1 MKKIKNGFTLIEII
15 GIIILLGVIG
25 LLVYPTIMRII
36 GDSKEDLYKKN
47 VSEIERLAANWA
59 SLNESKL
66 PTMDEMG
73 YYIKIE
79 VLKNEGFIEEDI
91 INPKTEEPML
101 GCVGITYDK
110 PKDKYTYKYYDDCSS
125 FVKPTLSKF
134 NASIAENEY
143 GWRNKD
149 FYVTLESEYLDYY
162 DYCIGD
168 NKCEPNIRM
177 NNASEKILI
186 NQEGIKYVCAKG
198 TNKVGI
204 TAIECMLY
212 RLDKT
217 KPNVGKIIFSGTTGL
232 DNWFVSDVAVTTTK
246 STDNLSGIASNTLS
260 PNVTKIT
267 VDTKGTTYTLT
278 ARDLAGNESS
288 ASYAVKVDKTKPIA
302 GVLAING
309 TLGDN
314 GWYKSN
320 VSFTAANGS
329 DATSGHNKTTINISS
344 ITSDTKGTKVIVTT
358 MDNAGNKQT
367 SEQIVKVDKTAP
379 IPGTLVINGKKG
391 FGEWYLS
398 DVTFNVKNG
407 SDSTSGHSNTTST
420 HTGVAGNTDGTE
432 VMVTTKDVAGNTA
445 TRKYIIRI
453 DKNEPTA
460 GTLIING
467 TLGNNGWYISNVK
480 LSASDVAGVTSTLNI
495 TEITSDTK
503 GTEVTMTS
511 TNNKTGA
518 VKVTKHNVKVDKT
531 KPTVGGLVIHG
542 TKGNGDWYKSD
553 LTFSVTNGGD
563 NTSGH
568 LNTSSNLTSLTT
580 DTKGTTV
587 TITTKDM
594 AGNTST
600 KNYTVKMDKNAP
612 KIEMVNPTN
621 GNWTNKNIEITSNF
635 SDNISGIVPSSLAW
649 SDDNTNWHN
658 YSNTSTTT
666 FKDTWSGEG
675 NRTGYNRVCDY
686 AGNCST
692 TSTPIRIDKTNPIV
706 GELVVASGTLGTN
719 GWYTSNVVFS
729 VKNGSDA
736 LSGHGSTTSSIS
748 SITTNTKG
756 TNVVVTTKDKA
767 GNSTAKTYTFKVDK
781 NAPTITPKY
790 STVTIGSISEVNVSD
805 LFIINYSI
813 SGGYVTCNVN
823 KTKDIKAVNNPL
835 RCTVK
840 GGNGLIAEA
849 RINVKNQLASI
860 AVTTPPNKTLYSVG
874 SAFDKTGMVVTAY
887 YKDGTSKVVTNYT
900 IESSVTRYG
909 SSHIGK
915 VKKNWGINYLY
926 PTRRDL
932 DEYDDLIITYTEDGV
947 TKTTTTPITVA
958 IYANQVKNIVIASE
972 LASVNVSKVT
982 NYYSNPGGTSHI
994 KTSYEIPTDNE
1005 YYRYE
1010 VGSNYIR
1017 LHSLKAGYYSSDLI
1031 RVHFELYDGTIF
1043 RAGYFEN
1050 IDSVNTDIKYSF
1062 TVARFI
1068 KNSPPYGQFLGATGY
1083 LFQQPLT
1090 TIVLGWQTFNNIT
1103 DASGSAPIGASAQN
1117 GATYMEYKFS
1127 NFVMNGRNMNVVYT
1141 LDS

>member
-1 MKKIKNGFTLIEII
+1 MGFTLIELLATLVVLAII
-15 GIIILLGVIG
+15 ALI
-25 LLVYPTIMRII
+25 VYPTI
-36 GDSKEDLYKKN
+36 GKL
-47 VSEIERLAANWA
+47 LANNKTKAYEKQ
-59 SLNESKL
+59 L
-66 PTMDEMG
+66 DV
-73 YYIKIE
+73 IE
-79 VLKNEGFIEEDI
+79 VAASNWLIENEGKLKDNAYALPINDIVGSGFIEENEL
-91 INPKTEEPML
+91 INPINNEPLTGCIFITWRKNIKQYEYNYVENCEEFI
-101 GCVGITYDK
+101 V
-110 PKDKYTYKYYDDCSS
+110 PKLLSLKASS
-125 FVKPTLSKF
+125 S
-134 NASIAENEY
+134 ENEH

-149 FYVTLESEYLDYY
+149 FYVSLSGEYLENYY
-162 DYCIGD
+162 YCID
-168 NKCEPNIRM
+168 NKKCEPNIM
-177 NNASEKILI
+177 VTDVNKTIAFNE
-186 NQEGIKYVCAKG
+186 EGIKYVCAYG
-198 TNKVGI
+198 TNKSGETESI
-204 TAIECMLY
+204 CEKY
-212 RLDKT
+212 KLDKT
-217 KPNVGKIIFSGTTGL
+217 KPVIGSIVFSGKQGL
-232 DNWFVSDVAVTTTK
+232 NNWFVSDVTVNVTE
-246 STDNLSGIASNTLS
+246 STDALSGIDNNILS
-260 PNVTKIT
+260 PSETSITK
-267 VDTKGTTYTLT
+267 DTKGTTYTLT
-278 ARDLAGNESS
+278 AKDKAGNISS
-288 ASYAVKVDKTKPIA
+288 VSYAVKIDKTKPI
-302 GVLAING
+302 LG
-309 TLGDN
+309 TLTISGTKGNND
-314 GWYKSN
+314 WYKSD
-320 VSFTAANGS
+320 VVFSVKDGS
-329 DATSGHNKTTINISS
+329 DSMSGHASTTSS
-344 ITSDTKGTKVIVTT
+344 ITSITKDTKGTKVILTT
-358 MDNAGNKQT
+358 KDNAGNTTTK
-367 SEQIVKVDKTAP
+367 EYIIKMDKTAP
-379 IPGTLVINGKKG
+379 T
-391 FGEWYLS
+391 
-398 DVTFNVKNG
+398 
-407 SDSTSGHSNTTST
+407 
-420 HTGVAGNTDGTE
+420 
-432 VMVTTKDVAGNTA
+432 
-445 TRKYIIRI
+445 
-453 DKNEPTA
+453 
-460 GTLIING
+460 
-467 TLGNNGWYISNVK
+467 
-480 LSASDVAGVTSTLNI
+480 
-495 TEITSDTK
+495 
-503 GTEVTMTS
+503 
-511 TNNKTGA
+511 
-518 VKVTKHNVKVDKT
+518 
-531 KPTVGGLVIHG
+531 
-542 TKGNGDWYKSD
+542 
-553 LTFSVTNGGD
+553 
-563 NTSGH
+563 
-568 LNTSSNLTSLTT
+568 
-580 DTKGTTV
+580 
-587 TITTKDM
+587 
-594 AGNTST
+594 
-600 KNYTVKMDKNAP
+600 
-612 KIEMVNPTN
+612 IEMVNPTN

-835 RCTVK
+835 RCTAT

-849 RINVKNQLASI
+849 KINVKNQLASI

-909 SSHIGK
+909 RSHIGK

-972 LASVNVSKVT
+972 LSRVNVAKVT

-1017 LHSLKAGYYSSDLI
+1017 LHSLKAGYYSSDSI

-1090 TIVLGWQTFNNIT
+1090 TIVLEWQTFNNIT

>member
-1 MKKIKNGFTLIEII
+1 MFGSSNTKDNKMISKNRKCLFCGFNVKMGFTLIELLAALVVLAII
-15 GIIILLGVIG
+15 ALI
-25 LLVYPTIMRII
+25 VYPTI
-36 GDSKEDLYKKN
+36 GKL
-47 VSEIERLAANWA
+47 LANNKTKAYEKQ
-59 SLNESKL
+59 L
-66 PTMDEMG
+66 DV
-73 YYIKIE
+73 IE
-79 VLKNEGFIEEDI
+79 VAASNWLIENEGKLKDNAYALPINDIVGSGFIEENEL
-91 INPKTEEPML
+91 INPINNEPLTGCIFITWRKNIKQYEYNYVENCEEFI
-101 GCVGITYDK
+101 V
-110 PKDKYTYKYYDDCSS
+110 PKLLSLKASS
-125 FVKPTLSKF
+125 S
-134 NASIAENEY
+134 ENEH

-149 FYVTLESEYLDYY
+149 FYVSLSGEYLENYY
-162 DYCIGD
+162 YCID
-168 NKCEPNIRM
+168 NKKCESNIM
-177 NNASEKILI
+177 VTDVNKTIAFNE
-186 NQEGIKYVCAKG
+186 EGIKYVCAYG
-198 TNKVGI
+198 TNKSGETESI
-204 TAIECMLY
+204 CEKY
-212 RLDKT
+212 KLDKT
-217 KPNVGKIIFSGTTGL
+217 KPVIGSIVFSGKQGL
-232 DNWFVSDVAVTTTK
+232 NNWFVSDVTVNVTE
-246 STDNLSGIASNTLS
+246 STDALSGIDNNILS
-260 PNVTKIT
+260 PSETSITK
-267 VDTKGTTYTLT
+267 DTKGTTYTLT
-278 ARDLAGNESS
+278 AKDKAGNISS
-288 ASYAVKVDKTKPIA
+288 VSYAVKIDKTKPI
-302 GVLAING
+302 LG
-309 TLGDN
+309 TLTISGTKGNND
-314 GWYKSN
+314 WYKSD
-320 VSFTAANGS
+320 VVFSVKDGS
-329 DATSGHNKTTINISS
+329 DSMSGHASTTSS
-344 ITSDTKGTKVIVTT
+344 ITSITKDTKGTKVILTT
-358 MDNAGNKQT
+358 KDNAGNTTTK
-367 SEQIVKVDKTAP
+367 EYIIKMDKTAP
-379 IPGTLVINGKKG
+379 T
-391 FGEWYLS
+391 
-398 DVTFNVKNG
+398 
-407 SDSTSGHSNTTST
+407 
-420 HTGVAGNTDGTE
+420 
-432 VMVTTKDVAGNTA
+432 
-445 TRKYIIRI
+445 
-453 DKNEPTA
+453 
-460 GTLIING
+460 
-467 TLGNNGWYISNVK
+467 
-480 LSASDVAGVTSTLNI
+480 
-495 TEITSDTK
+495 
-503 GTEVTMTS
+503 
-511 TNNKTGA
+511 
-518 VKVTKHNVKVDKT
+518 
-531 KPTVGGLVIHG
+531 
-542 TKGNGDWYKSD
+542 
-553 LTFSVTNGGD
+553 
-563 NTSGH
+563 
-568 LNTSSNLTSLTT
+568 
-580 DTKGTTV
+580 
-587 TITTKDM
+587 
-594 AGNTST
+594 
-600 KNYTVKMDKNAP
+600 
-612 KIEMVNPTN
+612 IEMVNPTN

-675 NRTGYNRVCDY
+675 NRTGYNKVCDY

-835 RCTVK
+835 RCTAT

-849 RINVKNQLASI
+849 KINVKNQLASI

-909 SSHIGK
+909 RSHIGK

-972 LASVNVSKVT
+972 LSRVNVAKVT

-1017 LHSLKAGYYSSDLI
+1017 LHSLKAGYYSSDSI

>member
-1 MKKIKNGFTLIEII
+1 MFGSSNTKDNKMISKNHKCLFCGFNFKMGFTLIELLATLVVLAII
-15 GIIILLGVIG
+15 ALI
-25 LLVYPTIMRII
+25 VYPTI
-36 GDSKEDLYKKN
+36 GKL
-47 VSEIERLAANWA
+47 LANNKTKAYEKQ
-59 SLNESKL
+59 L
-66 PTMDEMG
+66 DV
-73 YYIKIE
+73 IE
-79 VLKNEGFIEEDI
+79 VAASNWLIENEGKLKENAYALPINDIVGSGFIEENEL
-91 INPKTEEPML
+91 INPINNEPLTGCIFITWRKNIKQYEYNYVENCEEFI
-101 GCVGITYDK
+101 V
-110 PKDKYTYKYYDDCSS
+110 PKLLSLKASS
-125 FVKPTLSKF
+125 S
-134 NASIAENEY
+134 ENEH

-149 FYVTLESEYLDYY
+149 FYVSLSGEYLENYY
-162 DYCIGD
+162 YCID
-168 NKCEPNIRM
+168 NKKCEPNIM
-177 NNASEKILI
+177 VTDVNKTIAFNE
-186 NQEGIKYVCAKG
+186 EGIKYVCAYG
-198 TNKVGI
+198 TNKSGETESI
-204 TAIECMLY
+204 CEKY
-212 RLDKT
+212 KLDKT
-217 KPNVGKIIFSGTTGL
+217 KPVIGSIVFSGKQGL
-232 DNWFVSDVAVTTTK
+232 NNWFVSDVTVNVTE
-246 STDNLSGIASNTLS
+246 STDALSGIDNNILS
-260 PNVTKIT
+260 PSETSITK
-267 VDTKGTTYTLT
+267 DTKGTTYTLT
-278 ARDLAGNESS
+278 AKDKAGNISS
-288 ASYAVKVDKTKPIA
+288 VSYAVKIDKTKPI
-302 GVLAING
+302 LG
-309 TLGDN
+309 TLTISGTKGNND
-314 GWYKSN
+314 WYKSD
-320 VSFTAANGS
+320 VVFSVKDGS
-329 DATSGHNKTTINISS
+329 DSMSGHASTTSS
-344 ITSDTKGTKVIVTT
+344 ITSITKDTKGTKVILTT
-358 MDNAGNKQT
+358 KDNAGNT
-367 SEQIVKVDKTAP
+367 
-379 IPGTLVINGKKG
+379 
-391 FGEWYLS
+391 
-398 DVTFNVKNG
+398 
-407 SDSTSGHSNTTST
+407 
-420 HTGVAGNTDGTE
+420 
-432 VMVTTKDVAGNTA
+432 TTKE
-445 TRKYIIRI
+445 YII
-453 DKNEPTA
+453 
-460 GTLIING
+460 
-467 TLGNNGWYISNVK
+467 
-480 LSASDVAGVTSTLNI
+480 
-495 TEITSDTK
+495 
-503 GTEVTMTS
+503 
-511 TNNKTGA
+511 
-518 VKVTKHNVKVDKT
+518 
-531 KPTVGGLVIHG
+531 
-542 TKGNGDWYKSD
+542 
-553 LTFSVTNGGD
+553 
-563 NTSGH
+563 
-568 LNTSSNLTSLTT
+568 
-580 DTKGTTV
+580 
-587 TITTKDM
+587 
-594 AGNTST
+594 
-600 KNYTVKMDKNAP
+600 KMDKTAP

-675 NRTGYNRVCDY
+675 NRTGYNKVCDY

-692 TSTPIRIDKTNPIV
+692 TSTPIRIDKTDPIV

>member
-1 MKKIKNGFTLIEII
+1 MFGSSNTKDNKMISKNRKCLFCGFNVKMGFTLIELLAALVVLAII
-15 GIIILLGVIG
+15 ALI
-25 LLVYPTIMRII
+25 VYPTI
-36 GDSKEDLYKKN
+36 GKL
-47 VSEIERLAANWA
+47 LANNKTKAYEKQ
-59 SLNESKL
+59 L
-66 PTMDEMG
+66 DV
-73 YYIKIE
+73 IE
-79 VLKNEGFIEEDI
+79 VAASNWLIENEGKLKDNAYALPINDIVGSGFIEENEL
-91 INPKTEEPML
+91 INPINNEPLTGCIFITWRKNIKQYEYNYVENCEEFI
-101 GCVGITYDK
+101 V
-110 PKDKYTYKYYDDCSS
+110 PKLLSLKASS
-125 FVKPTLSKF
+125 S
-134 NASIAENEY
+134 ENEH

-149 FYVTLESEYLDYY
+149 FYVSLSGEYLENYY
-162 DYCIGD
+162 YCID
-168 NKCEPNIRM
+168 NKKCEPNIM
-177 NNASEKILI
+177 VTDVNKTIAFNE
-186 NQEGIKYVCAKG
+186 EGIKYVYAYG
-198 TNKVGI
+198 TNKSGETESI
-204 TAIECMLY
+204 CEKY
-212 RLDKT
+212 KLDKT
-217 KPNVGKIIFSGTTGL
+217 KPVIGSIVFSGKQGL
-232 DNWFVSDVAVTTTK
+232 NNWFVSDVTVNVTE
-246 STDNLSGIASNTLS
+246 STDALSGIDNNILS
-260 PNVTKIT
+260 PSETSITK
-267 VDTKGTTYTLT
+267 DTKGTTYTLT
-278 ARDLAGNESS
+278 AKDKAGNISS
-288 ASYAVKVDKTKPIA
+288 VSYAVKIDKTKPI
-302 GVLAING
+302 LG
-309 TLGDN
+309 TLTISGTKGNND
-314 GWYKSN
+314 WYKSD
-320 VSFTAANGS
+320 VVFSVKDGS
-329 DATSGHNKTTINISS
+329 DSMSGHASTTSS
-344 ITSDTKGTKVIVTT
+344 ITSITKDTKGTKVILTT
-358 MDNAGNKQT
+358 KDNAGNTTTK
-367 SEQIVKVDKTAP
+367 EYIIKMDKTAP
-379 IPGTLVINGKKG
+379 T
-391 FGEWYLS
+391 
-398 DVTFNVKNG
+398 
-407 SDSTSGHSNTTST
+407 
-420 HTGVAGNTDGTE
+420 
-432 VMVTTKDVAGNTA
+432 
-445 TRKYIIRI
+445 
-453 DKNEPTA
+453 
-460 GTLIING
+460 
-467 TLGNNGWYISNVK
+467 
-480 LSASDVAGVTSTLNI
+480 
-495 TEITSDTK
+495 
-503 GTEVTMTS
+503 
-511 TNNKTGA
+511 
-518 VKVTKHNVKVDKT
+518 
-531 KPTVGGLVIHG
+531 
-542 TKGNGDWYKSD
+542 
-553 LTFSVTNGGD
+553 
-563 NTSGH
+563 
-568 LNTSSNLTSLTT
+568 
-580 DTKGTTV
+580 
-587 TITTKDM
+587 
-594 AGNTST
+594 
-600 KNYTVKMDKNAP
+600 
-612 KIEMVNPTN
+612 IEMVNPTN

-675 NRTGYNRVCDY
+675 NRTGYNKVCDY

-835 RCTVK
+835 RCTAT

-849 RINVKNQLASI
+849 KINVKNQLASI

-909 SSHIGK
+909 RSHIGK

-972 LASVNVSKVT
+972 LSRVNVAKVT

-1017 LHSLKAGYYSSDLI
+1017 LHSLKAGYYSSDSI

-1117 GATYMEYKFS
+1117 RATYMEYKFS

>member
-1 MKKIKNGFTLIEII
+1 M
-15 GIIILLGVIG
+15 
-25 LLVYPTIMRII
+25 
-36 GDSKEDLYKKN
+36 
-47 VSEIERLAANWA
+47 
-59 SLNESKL
+59 
-66 PTMDEMG
+66 
-73 YYIKIE
+73 
-79 VLKNEGFIEEDI
+79 
-91 INPKTEEPML
+91 INPINNEPLTGCIFITWRKNIKQYEYNYVENCEEFI
-101 GCVGITYDK
+101 V
-110 PKDKYTYKYYDDCSS
+110 PKILSLKASS
-125 FVKPTLSKF
+125 S
-134 NASIAENEY
+134 ENEH

-149 FYVTLESEYLDYY
+149 FYVSLSGEYLENYY
-162 DYCIGD
+162 YCID
-168 NKCEPNIRM
+168 NKKCEPNIM
-177 NNASEKILI
+177 VTDVNKTIAFNE
-186 NQEGIKYVCAKG
+186 EGIKYVCAYG
-198 TNKVGI
+198 TNKSGETESI
-204 TAIECMLY
+204 CEKY
-212 RLDKT
+212 KLDKT
-217 KPNVGKIIFSGTTGL
+217 KPVIGSIVFSGKQGL
-232 DNWFVSDVAVTTTK
+232 NNWFVSDVTVNVTE
-246 STDNLSGIASNTLS
+246 STDALSGIDNNILS
-260 PNVTKIT
+260 PSETSITK
-267 VDTKGTTYTLT
+267 DTKGTTYTLT
-278 ARDLAGNESS
+278 AKDKAGNISS
-288 ASYAVKVDKTKPIA
+288 VSYAVKIDKTKPI
-302 GVLAING
+302 LG
-309 TLGDN
+309 TLTISGTKGNND
-314 GWYKSN
+314 WYKSD
-320 VSFTAANGS
+320 VVFSVKDGS
-329 DATSGHNKTTINISS
+329 DSMSGHASTTSS
-344 ITSDTKGTKVIVTT
+344 ITSITKDTKGTKVILTT
-358 MDNAGNKQT
+358 KDNAGNTTTK
-367 SEQIVKVDKTAP
+367 EYIIKMDKTAP
-379 IPGTLVINGKKG
+379 T
-391 FGEWYLS
+391 
-398 DVTFNVKNG
+398 
-407 SDSTSGHSNTTST
+407 
-420 HTGVAGNTDGTE
+420 
-432 VMVTTKDVAGNTA
+432 
-445 TRKYIIRI
+445 
-453 DKNEPTA
+453 
-460 GTLIING
+460 
-467 TLGNNGWYISNVK
+467 
-480 LSASDVAGVTSTLNI
+480 
-495 TEITSDTK
+495 
-503 GTEVTMTS
+503 
-511 TNNKTGA
+511 
-518 VKVTKHNVKVDKT
+518 
-531 KPTVGGLVIHG
+531 
-542 TKGNGDWYKSD
+542 
-553 LTFSVTNGGD
+553 
-563 NTSGH
+563 
-568 LNTSSNLTSLTT
+568 
-580 DTKGTTV
+580 
-587 TITTKDM
+587 
-594 AGNTST
+594 
-600 KNYTVKMDKNAP
+600 
-612 KIEMVNPTN
+612 IEMVNPTN

-658 YSNTSTTT
+658 YSNTNTTT

-675 NRTGYNRVCDY
+675 NRTGYNKVCDY

-835 RCTVK
+835 RCTAT

-849 RINVKNQLASI
+849 KINVKNQLASI

-909 SSHIGK
+909 RSHIGK

-972 LASVNVSKVT
+972 LSRVNVAKVT

-1017 LHSLKAGYYSSDLI
+1017 LHSLKAGYYSSDSI

>member
-1 MKKIKNGFTLIEII
+1 MGFTLIELLAALVVLAII
-15 GIIILLGVIG
+15 ALI
-25 LLVYPTIMRII
+25 VYPTI
-36 GDSKEDLYKKN
+36 GKL
-47 VSEIERLAANWA
+47 LANNKTKAYEKQ
-59 SLNESKL
+59 L
-66 PTMDEMG
+66 DV
-73 YYIKIE
+73 IE
-79 VLKNEGFIEEDI
+79 VAASNWLIENEGKLKDNAYALPINDIVGSGFIEENEL
-91 INPKTEEPML
+91 INPINNEPLTGCIFITWRKNIKQYEYNYVENCEEFI
-101 GCVGITYDK
+101 V
-110 PKDKYTYKYYDDCSS
+110 PKILSLKASS
-125 FVKPTLSKF
+125 S
-134 NASIAENEY
+134 ENEH

-149 FYVTLESEYLDYY
+149 FYVSLSGEYLENYY
-162 DYCIGD
+162 YCID
-168 NKCEPNIRM
+168 NKKCEPNIM
-177 NNASEKILI
+177 VTDVNKTIAFNE
-186 NQEGIKYVCAKG
+186 EGIKYVCAYG
-198 TNKVGI
+198 TNKSGETESI
-204 TAIECMLY
+204 CEKY
-212 RLDKT
+212 KLDKT
-217 KPNVGKIIFSGTTGL
+217 KPVIGSIVFSGKQGL
-232 DNWFVSDVAVTTTK
+232 NNWFVSDVTVNVTE
-246 STDNLSGIASNTLS
+246 STDALSGIDNNILS
-260 PNVTKIT
+260 PSETSITK
-267 VDTKGTTYTLT
+267 DTKGTTYTLT
-278 ARDLAGNESS
+278 AKDKAGNISS
-288 ASYAVKVDKTKPIA
+288 VSYAVKIDKTKPI
-302 GVLAING
+302 LG
-309 TLGDN
+309 TLTISGTKGNND
-314 GWYKSN
+314 WYKSD
-320 VSFTAANGS
+320 VVFSVKDGS
-329 DATSGHNKTTINISS
+329 DSMSGHASTTSS
-344 ITSDTKGTKVIVTT
+344 ITSITKDTKGTKVILTT
-358 MDNAGNKQT
+358 KDNAGNTTTK
-367 SEQIVKVDKTAP
+367 EYIIKMDKTAP
-379 IPGTLVINGKKG
+379 T
-391 FGEWYLS
+391 
-398 DVTFNVKNG
+398 
-407 SDSTSGHSNTTST
+407 
-420 HTGVAGNTDGTE
+420 
-432 VMVTTKDVAGNTA
+432 
-445 TRKYIIRI
+445 
-453 DKNEPTA
+453 
-460 GTLIING
+460 
-467 TLGNNGWYISNVK
+467 
-480 LSASDVAGVTSTLNI
+480 
-495 TEITSDTK
+495 
-503 GTEVTMTS
+503 
-511 TNNKTGA
+511 
-518 VKVTKHNVKVDKT
+518 
-531 KPTVGGLVIHG
+531 
-542 TKGNGDWYKSD
+542 
-553 LTFSVTNGGD
+553 
-563 NTSGH
+563 
-568 LNTSSNLTSLTT
+568 
-580 DTKGTTV
+580 
-587 TITTKDM
+587 
-594 AGNTST
+594 
-600 KNYTVKMDKNAP
+600 
-612 KIEMVNPTN
+612 IEMVNPTN

-658 YSNTSTTT
+658 YSNTNTTT
-666 FKDTWSGEG
+666 LKDTWSGEG
-675 NRTGYNRVCDY
+675 NRTGYNKVCDY

-835 RCTVK
+835 RCTAT

-849 RINVKNQLASI
+849 KINVKNQLASI

-909 SSHIGK
+909 RSHIGK

-972 LASVNVSKVT
+972 LSRVNVAKVT

-1017 LHSLKAGYYSSDLI
+1017 LHSLKAGYYSSDSI

-1090 TIVLGWQTFNNIT
+1090 TIVLEWQTFNNIT

>member
-1 MKKIKNGFTLIEII
+1 MFGSSNTKDNKMISKNHKCLFCGFNFKMGFTLIELLATLVVLAII
-15 GIIILLGVIG
+15 ALI
-25 LLVYPTIMRII
+25 VYPTI
-36 GDSKEDLYKKN
+36 GKL
-47 VSEIERLAANWA
+47 LANNKTKAYEKQ
-59 SLNESKL
+59 L
-66 PTMDEMG
+66 DV
-73 YYIKIE
+73 IE
-79 VLKNEGFIEEDI
+79 VAASNWLIENEGKLKENAYALPINDIVGSGFIEENEL
-91 INPKTEEPML
+91 INPINNEPLTGCIFITWRKNIKQYEYNYVENCEEFI
-101 GCVGITYDK
+101 V
-110 PKDKYTYKYYDDCSS
+110 PKLLSLKASS
-125 FVKPTLSKF
+125 S
-134 NASIAENEY
+134 ENEH

-149 FYVTLESEYLDYY
+149 FYVSLSGEYFENYY
-162 DYCIGD
+162 YCID
-168 NKCEPNIRM
+168 NKKCEPNIM
-177 NNASEKILI
+177 VTDVNKTIAFNE
-186 NQEGIKYVCAKG
+186 EGIKYVCAYG
-198 TNKVGI
+198 TNKSGETESI
-204 TAIECMLY
+204 CEKY
-212 RLDKT
+212 KLDKT
-217 KPNVGKIIFSGTTGL
+217 KPVIGSIVFSGKQGL
-232 DNWFVSDVAVTTTK
+232 NNWFVSDVTVNVTE
-246 STDNLSGIASNTLS
+246 STDALSGIDNNILS
-260 PNVTKIT
+260 PSETSITK
-267 VDTKGTTYTLT
+267 DTKGTTYTLT
-278 ARDLAGNESS
+278 AKDKAGNISS
-288 ASYAVKVDKTKPIA
+288 VSYAVKIDKTKPI
-302 GVLAING
+302 LG
-309 TLGDN
+309 TLTISGTKGNND
-314 GWYKSN
+314 WYKSD
-320 VSFTAANGS
+320 VVFSVKDGS
-329 DATSGHNKTTINISS
+329 DSMSGHASTTSS
-344 ITSDTKGTKVIVTT
+344 ITSITKDTKGTKVILTT
-358 MDNAGNKQT
+358 KDNAGNT
-367 SEQIVKVDKTAP
+367 
-379 IPGTLVINGKKG
+379 
-391 FGEWYLS
+391 
-398 DVTFNVKNG
+398 
-407 SDSTSGHSNTTST
+407 
-420 HTGVAGNTDGTE
+420 
-432 VMVTTKDVAGNTA
+432 TTKE
-445 TRKYIIRI
+445 YII
-453 DKNEPTA
+453 
-460 GTLIING
+460 
-467 TLGNNGWYISNVK
+467 
-480 LSASDVAGVTSTLNI
+480 
-495 TEITSDTK
+495 
-503 GTEVTMTS
+503 
-511 TNNKTGA
+511 
-518 VKVTKHNVKVDKT
+518 
-531 KPTVGGLVIHG
+531 
-542 TKGNGDWYKSD
+542 
-553 LTFSVTNGGD
+553 
-563 NTSGH
+563 
-568 LNTSSNLTSLTT
+568 
-580 DTKGTTV
+580 
-587 TITTKDM
+587 
-594 AGNTST
+594 
-600 KNYTVKMDKNAP
+600 KMDKTAP

-675 NRTGYNRVCDY
+675 NRTGYNKVCDY

-692 TSTPIRIDKTNPIV
+692 TSTPIRIDKTDPIV

-887 YKDGTSKVVTNYT
+887 YKDGASKVVTNYT

-1103 DASGSAPIGASAQN
+1103 DASGNTPIGSSAQN

>member
-1 MKKIKNGFTLIEII
+1 MFGSSNTKDNKMISKNHKCLFCGFNFKMGFTLIELLAALVVLAII
-15 GIIILLGVIG
+15 ALI
-25 LLVYPTIMRII
+25 VYPTI
-36 GDSKEDLYKKN
+36 GKL
-47 VSEIERLAANWA
+47 LANNKTKAYEKQ
-59 SLNESKL
+59 L
-66 PTMDEMG
+66 DV
-73 YYIKIE
+73 IE
-79 VLKNEGFIEEDI
+79 VAASNWLIENEGKLKDNAYALPINDIVGSGFIEENEL
-91 INPKTEEPML
+91 INPINNEPLTGCIFITWRKNIKQYEYNYVENCEEFI
-101 GCVGITYDK
+101 V
-110 PKDKYTYKYYDDCSS
+110 PKILSLKASS
-125 FVKPTLSKF
+125 S
-134 NASIAENEY
+134 ENEH

-149 FYVTLESEYLDYY
+149 FYVSLSGEYLENYY
-162 DYCIGD
+162 YCID
-168 NKCEPNIRM
+168 NKKCEPNIM
-177 NNASEKILI
+177 VTDVNKTIAFNE
-186 NQEGIKYVCAKG
+186 EGIKYVCAYG
-198 TNKVGI
+198 TNKSGETESI
-204 TAIECMLY
+204 CEKY
-212 RLDKT
+212 KLDKT
-217 KPNVGKIIFSGTTGL
+217 KPVIGSIVFSGKQGL
-232 DNWFVSDVAVTTTK
+232 NNWFVSDVTVNVTE
-246 STDNLSGIASNTLS
+246 STDALSGIDNNILS
-260 PNVTKIT
+260 PSETSITK
-267 VDTKGTTYTLT
+267 DTKGTTYTLT
-278 ARDLAGNESS
+278 AKDKAGNISS
-288 ASYAVKVDKTKPIA
+288 VSYAVKIDKTKPI
-302 GVLAING
+302 LG
-309 TLGDN
+309 TLTISGTKGNND
-314 GWYKSN
+314 WYKSD
-320 VSFTAANGS
+320 VVFSVKDGS
-329 DATSGHNKTTINISS
+329 DSMSGHASTTSS
-344 ITSDTKGTKVIVTT
+344 ITSITKDTKGTKVILTT
-358 MDNAGNKQT
+358 KDNAGNTTTK
-367 SEQIVKVDKTAP
+367 EYIIKMDKTAP
-379 IPGTLVINGKKG
+379 T
-391 FGEWYLS
+391 
-398 DVTFNVKNG
+398 
-407 SDSTSGHSNTTST
+407 
-420 HTGVAGNTDGTE
+420 
-432 VMVTTKDVAGNTA
+432 
-445 TRKYIIRI
+445 
-453 DKNEPTA
+453 
-460 GTLIING
+460 
-467 TLGNNGWYISNVK
+467 
-480 LSASDVAGVTSTLNI
+480 
-495 TEITSDTK
+495 
-503 GTEVTMTS
+503 
-511 TNNKTGA
+511 
-518 VKVTKHNVKVDKT
+518 
-531 KPTVGGLVIHG
+531 
-542 TKGNGDWYKSD
+542 
-553 LTFSVTNGGD
+553 
-563 NTSGH
+563 
-568 LNTSSNLTSLTT
+568 
-580 DTKGTTV
+580 
-587 TITTKDM
+587 
-594 AGNTST
+594 
-600 KNYTVKMDKNAP
+600 
-612 KIEMVNPTN
+612 IEMVNPTN

-835 RCTVK
+835 RCTAT

-849 RINVKNQLASI
+849 KINVKNQLASI

-909 SSHIGK
+909 RSHIGK

-972 LASVNVSKVT
+972 LSRVNVAKVT

-1017 LHSLKAGYYSSDLI
+1017 LHSLKAGYYSSDSI

-1090 TIVLGWQTFNNIT
+1090 TIVLEWQTFNNIT

>member
-1 MKKIKNGFTLIEII
+1 MGFTLIELLAALVVLAII
-15 GIIILLGVIG
+15 ALI
-25 LLVYPTIMRII
+25 VYPTI
-36 GDSKEDLYKKN
+36 GKL
-47 VSEIERLAANWA
+47 LANNKTKAYEKQ
-59 SLNESKL
+59 L
-66 PTMDEMG
+66 DV
-73 YYIKIE
+73 IE
-79 VLKNEGFIEEDI
+79 VAASNWLIENEGKLKDNAYALPINDIVGSGFIEENEL
-91 INPKTEEPML
+91 INPINNEPLTGCIFITWRKNIKQYEYNYVENCEEFI
-101 GCVGITYDK
+101 V
-110 PKDKYTYKYYDDCSS
+110 PKILSLKASS
-125 FVKPTLSKF
+125 S
-134 NASIAENEY
+134 ENEH

-149 FYVTLESEYLDYY
+149 FYVSLSGEYLENYY
-162 DYCIGD
+162 YCID
-168 NKCEPNIRM
+168 NKKCEPNIM
-177 NNASEKILI
+177 VTDVNKTIAFNE
-186 NQEGIKYVCAKG
+186 EGIKYVCAYG
-198 TNKVGI
+198 TNKSGETESI
-204 TAIECMLY
+204 CEKY
-212 RLDKT
+212 KLDKT
-217 KPNVGKIIFSGTTGL
+217 KPVIGSIVFSGKQGL
-232 DNWFVSDVAVTTTK
+232 NNWFVSDVTVNVTE
-246 STDNLSGIASNTLS
+246 STDALSGIDNNILS
-260 PNVTKIT
+260 PSETSITK
-267 VDTKGTTYTLT
+267 DTKGTTYTLT
-278 ARDLAGNESS
+278 AKDKAGNISS
-288 ASYAVKVDKTKPIA
+288 VSYAVKIDKTKPI
-302 GVLAING
+302 LG
-309 TLGDN
+309 TLTISGTKGNND
-314 GWYKSN
+314 WYKSD
-320 VSFTAANGS
+320 VVFSVKDGS
-329 DATSGHNKTTINISS
+329 DSMSGHASTTSS
-344 ITSDTKGTKVIVTT
+344 ITSITKDTKGTKVILTT
-358 MDNAGNKQT
+358 KDNAGNTTTK
-367 SEQIVKVDKTAP
+367 EYIIKMDKTAP
-379 IPGTLVINGKKG
+379 T
-391 FGEWYLS
+391 
-398 DVTFNVKNG
+398 
-407 SDSTSGHSNTTST
+407 
-420 HTGVAGNTDGTE
+420 
-432 VMVTTKDVAGNTA
+432 
-445 TRKYIIRI
+445 
-453 DKNEPTA
+453 
-460 GTLIING
+460 
-467 TLGNNGWYISNVK
+467 
-480 LSASDVAGVTSTLNI
+480 
-495 TEITSDTK
+495 
-503 GTEVTMTS
+503 
-511 TNNKTGA
+511 
-518 VKVTKHNVKVDKT
+518 
-531 KPTVGGLVIHG
+531 
-542 TKGNGDWYKSD
+542 
-553 LTFSVTNGGD
+553 
-563 NTSGH
+563 
-568 LNTSSNLTSLTT
+568 
-580 DTKGTTV
+580 
-587 TITTKDM
+587 
-594 AGNTST
+594 
-600 KNYTVKMDKNAP
+600 
-612 KIEMVNPTN
+612 IEMVNPTN

-835 RCTVK
+835 RCTAT

-849 RINVKNQLASI
+849 KINVKNQLASI

-909 SSHIGK
+909 RSHIGK

-972 LASVNVSKVT
+972 LSRVNVAKVT

-1017 LHSLKAGYYSSDLI
+1017 LHSLKAGYYSSDSI

-1090 TIVLGWQTFNNIT
+1090 TIVLEWQTFNNIT

>member
-1 MKKIKNGFTLIEII
+1 MFGSSNTKDNKMISKNRKCLFCGFNVKMGFTLIELLAALVVLAII
-15 GIIILLGVIG
+15 ALI
-25 LLVYPTIMRII
+25 VYPTI
-36 GDSKEDLYKKN
+36 GKL
-47 VSEIERLAANWA
+47 LANNKTKAYEKQ
-59 SLNESKL
+59 L
-66 PTMDEMG
+66 DV
-73 YYIKIE
+73 IE
-79 VLKNEGFIEEDI
+79 VAASNWLIENEGKLKDNAYALPINDIVGSGFIEENEL
-91 INPKTEEPML
+91 INPINNEPLTGCIFITWRKNIKQYEYNYVENCEEFI
-101 GCVGITYDK
+101 V
-110 PKDKYTYKYYDDCSS
+110 PKLLSLKASS
-125 FVKPTLSKF
+125 S
-134 NASIAENEY
+134 ENEH

-149 FYVTLESEYLDYY
+149 FYVSLSGEYLENYY
-162 DYCIGD
+162 YCID
-168 NKCEPNIRM
+168 NKKCESNIM
-177 NNASEKILI
+177 VTDVNKTIAFNE
-186 NQEGIKYVCAKG
+186 EGIKYVCAYG
-198 TNKVGI
+198 TNKSGETESI
-204 TAIECMLY
+204 CEKY
-212 RLDKT
+212 KLDKT
-217 KPNVGKIIFSGTTGL
+217 KPVIGSIVFSGKQGL
-232 DNWFVSDVAVTTTK
+232 NNWFVSDVTVNVTE
-246 STDNLSGIASNTLS
+246 STDALSGIDNNILS
-260 PNVTKIT
+260 PSETSITK
-267 VDTKGTTYTLT
+267 DTKGTTYTLT
-278 ARDLAGNESS
+278 AKDKAGNISS
-288 ASYAVKVDKTKPIA
+288 VSYAVKIDKTKPI
-302 GVLAING
+302 LG
-309 TLGDN
+309 TLTISGTKGNND
-314 GWYKSN
+314 WYKSD
-320 VSFTAANGS
+320 VVFSVKDGS
-329 DATSGHNKTTINISS
+329 DSMSGHASTTSS
-344 ITSDTKGTKVIVTT
+344 ITSITKDTKGTKVILTT
-358 MDNAGNKQT
+358 KDNAGNTTTK
-367 SEQIVKVDKTAP
+367 EYIIKMDKTAP
-379 IPGTLVINGKKG
+379 T
-391 FGEWYLS
+391 
-398 DVTFNVKNG
+398 
-407 SDSTSGHSNTTST
+407 
-420 HTGVAGNTDGTE
+420 
-432 VMVTTKDVAGNTA
+432 
-445 TRKYIIRI
+445 
-453 DKNEPTA
+453 
-460 GTLIING
+460 
-467 TLGNNGWYISNVK
+467 
-480 LSASDVAGVTSTLNI
+480 
-495 TEITSDTK
+495 
-503 GTEVTMTS
+503 
-511 TNNKTGA
+511 
-518 VKVTKHNVKVDKT
+518 
-531 KPTVGGLVIHG
+531 
-542 TKGNGDWYKSD
+542 
-553 LTFSVTNGGD
+553 
-563 NTSGH
+563 
-568 LNTSSNLTSLTT
+568 
-580 DTKGTTV
+580 
-587 TITTKDM
+587 
-594 AGNTST
+594 
-600 KNYTVKMDKNAP
+600 
-612 KIEMVNPTN
+612 IEMVNPTN

-835 RCTVK
+835 RCTAT

-849 RINVKNQLASI
+849 KINVKNQLASI

-909 SSHIGK
+909 RSHIGK

-972 LASVNVSKVT
+972 LSRVNVAKVT

-1017 LHSLKAGYYSSDLI
+1017 LHSLKAGYYSSDSI

>member
-288 ASYAVKVDKTKPIA
+288 ASYAVKVDKTKPI
-302 GVLAING
+302 
-309 TLGDN
+309 
-314 GWYKSN
+314 
-320 VSFTAANGS
+320 
-329 DATSGHNKTTINISS
+329 
-344 ITSDTKGTKVIVTT
+344 
-358 MDNAGNKQT
+358 
-367 SEQIVKVDKTAP
+367 
-379 IPGTLVINGKKG
+379 
-391 FGEWYLS
+391 
-398 DVTFNVKNG
+398 
-407 SDSTSGHSNTTST
+407 
-420 HTGVAGNTDGTE
+420 
-432 VMVTTKDVAGNTA
+432 
-445 TRKYIIRI
+445 
-453 DKNEPTA
+453 
-460 GTLIING
+460 
-467 TLGNNGWYISNVK
+467 
-480 LSASDVAGVTSTLNI
+480 
-495 TEITSDTK
+495 
-503 GTEVTMTS
+503 
-511 TNNKTGA
+511 
-518 VKVTKHNVKVDKT
+518 
-531 KPTVGGLVIHG
+531 
-542 TKGNGDWYKSD
+542 
-553 LTFSVTNGGD
+553 
-563 NTSGH
+563 
-568 LNTSSNLTSLTT
+568 
-580 DTKGTTV
+580 
-587 TITTKDM
+587 
-594 AGNTST
+594 
-600 KNYTVKMDKNAP
+600 
-612 KIEMVNPTN
+612 
-621 GNWTNKNIEITSNF
+621 
-635 SDNISGIVPSSLAW
+635 
-649 SDDNTNWHN
+649 
-658 YSNTSTTT
+658 
-666 FKDTWSGEG
+666 
-675 NRTGYNRVCDY
+675 
-686 AGNCST
+686 
-692 TSTPIRIDKTNPIV
+692 V

-805 LFIINYSI
+805 LFIINYST
-813 SGGYVTCNVN
+813 SGGSIKCNVA
-823 KTKDIKAVNNPL
+823 KTSNIKGVNNPL
-835 RCTVK
+835 KCTAT
-840 GGNGLIAEA
+840 GGNGLTASASI
-849 RINVKNQLASI
+849 IVKNPLVSI
-860 AVTTPPNKTLYSVG
+860 AVTKNPNKMEYRLG
-874 SAFDKTGMVVTAY
+874 DAFDKTGMVVTAT
-887 YKDGTSKVVTNYT
+887 YKDGKTRAVTNYT
-900 IESSVTRYG
+900 LSMETRESDSRGNKRDGGYG
-909 SSHIGK
+909 L
-915 VKKNWGINYLY
+915 NYLY
-926 PTRRDL
+926 PERNDKKN
-932 DEYDDLIITYTEDGV
+932 IIDISYTEDSV
-947 TKTTTTPITVA
+947 TATTNIGINTYIYPDQVVKYYVVA
-958 IYANQVKNIVIASE
+958 SYYDIYDISDINWSNPPHYFGIYGDYRSYD
-972 LASVNVSKVT
+972 ND
-982 NYYSNPGGTSHI
+982 YSNTTYGCKYT
-994 KTSYEIPTDNE
+994 
-1005 YYRYE
+1005 
-1010 VGSNYIR
+1010 VGSNYLLSTSTNKNYMCTLKYDFYTLITDGSYWDSGYYEKDRNYILTRTNNVGYSSGTAIWLSDIDNNASADSQNVTLTVDELRPTWYMGVACNRGTCTIR
-1017 LHSLKAGYYSSDLI
+1017 HTMNSLKVSGKSYPIVVEAG
-1031 RVHFELYDGTIF
+1031 F
-1043 RAGYFEN
+1043 
-1050 IDSVNTDIKYSF
+1050 
-1062 TVARFI
+1062 
-1068 KNSPPYGQFLGATGY
+1068 
-1083 LFQQPLT
+1083 
-1090 TIVLGWQTFNNIT
+1090 
-1103 DASGSAPIGASAQN
+1103 
-1117 GATYMEYKFS
+1117 
-1127 NFVMNGRNMNVVYT
+1127 
-1141 LDS
+1141 

>member
-177 NNASEKILI
+177 DNASEKILI

-288 ASYAVKVDKTKPIA
+288 ASYAVKVDKTKP
-302 GVLAING
+302 
-309 TLGDN
+309 
-314 GWYKSN
+314 
-320 VSFTAANGS
+320 
-329 DATSGHNKTTINISS
+329 
-344 ITSDTKGTKVIVTT
+344 
-358 MDNAGNKQT
+358 
-367 SEQIVKVDKTAP
+367 
-379 IPGTLVINGKKG
+379 
-391 FGEWYLS
+391 
-398 DVTFNVKNG
+398 
-407 SDSTSGHSNTTST
+407 
-420 HTGVAGNTDGTE
+420 
-432 VMVTTKDVAGNTA
+432 
-445 TRKYIIRI
+445 
-453 DKNEPTA
+453 
-460 GTLIING
+460 
-467 TLGNNGWYISNVK
+467 
-480 LSASDVAGVTSTLNI
+480 
-495 TEITSDTK
+495 
-503 GTEVTMTS
+503 
-511 TNNKTGA
+511 
-518 VKVTKHNVKVDKT
+518 
-531 KPTVGGLVIHG
+531 TVGGLVIHG

-553 LTFSVTNGGD
+553 LTFSVTNGSD

-600 KNYTVKMDKNAP
+600 KNYTVKMDKTAP

-621 GNWTNKNIEITSNF
+621 GNWTNKNIQITSNF
-635 SDNISGIVPSSLAW
+635 SDSISGIVPSSLAW

-675 NRTGYNRVCDY
+675 NRTGYNRVCDN
-686 AGNCST
+686 AGNCNT
-692 TSTPIRIDKTNPIV
+692 TSTPIRIDKV
-706 GELVVASGTLGTN
+706 
-719 GWYTSNVVFS
+719 
-729 VKNGSDA
+729 
-736 LSGHGSTTSSIS
+736 
-748 SITTNTKG
+748 
-756 TNVVVTTKDKA
+756 
-767 GNSTAKTYTFKVDK
+767 
-781 NAPTITPKY
+781 APTI
-790 STVTIGSISEVNVSD
+790 SFD
-805 LFIINYSI
+805 I
-813 SGGYVTCNVN
+813 SGSLG
-823 KTKDIKAVNNPL
+823 
-835 RCTVK
+835 
-840 GGNGLIAEA
+840 E
-849 RINVKNQLASI
+849 I
-860 AVTTPPNKTLYSVG
+860 AVINCSDSLSGMSVNQSTKSLSMGADRTISG
-874 SAFDKTGMVVTAY
+874 SCTDRAG
-887 YKDGTSKVVTNYT
+887 N
-900 IESSVTRYG
+900 
-909 SSHIGK
+909 
-915 VKKNWGINYLY
+915 
-926 PTRRDL
+926 
-932 DEYDDLIITYTEDGV
+932 
-947 TKTTTTPITVA
+947 TTTGSHT
-958 IYANQVKNIVIASE
+958 YKY
-972 LASVNVSKVT
+972 
-982 NYYSNPGGTSHI
+982 NYC
-994 KTSYEIPTDNE
+994 K
-1005 YYRYE
+1005 
-1010 VGSNYIR
+1010 VGSNTCQ
-1017 LHSLKAGYYSSDLI
+1017 G
-1031 RVHFELYDGTIF
+1031 G
-1043 RAGYFEN
+1043 
-1050 IDSVNTDIKYSF
+1050 
-1062 TVARFI
+1062 
-1068 KNSPPYGQFLGATGY
+1068 
-1083 LFQQPLT
+1083 
-1090 TIVLGWQTFNNIT
+1090 FNLN
-1103 DASGSAPIGASAQN
+1103 
-1117 GATYMEYKFS
+1117 
-1127 NFVMNGRNMNVVYT
+1127 
-1141 LDS
+1141 

>member
-1 MKKIKNGFTLIEII
+1 MFGSSNTKDNKMISKNRKCLFCGFNVKMGFTLIELLAALVVLAII
-15 GIIILLGVIG
+15 ALI
-25 LLVYPTIMRII
+25 VYPTI
-36 GDSKEDLYKKN
+36 GKL
-47 VSEIERLAANWA
+47 LANNKTKAYEKQ
-59 SLNESKL
+59 L
-66 PTMDEMG
+66 DV
-73 YYIKIE
+73 IE
-79 VLKNEGFIEEDI
+79 VAASNWLIENEGKLKDNAYALPINDIVGSGFIEENEL
-91 INPKTEEPML
+91 INPINNEPLTGCIFITWRKNIKQYEYNYVENCEEFI
-101 GCVGITYDK
+101 V
-110 PKDKYTYKYYDDCSS
+110 PKLLSLKASS
-125 FVKPTLSKF
+125 S
-134 NASIAENEY
+134 ENEH

-149 FYVTLESEYLDYY
+149 FYVSLSGEYLENYY
-162 DYCIGD
+162 YCID
-168 NKCEPNIRM
+168 NKKCEPNIM
-177 NNASEKILI
+177 VTDVNKTIAFNE
-186 NQEGIKYVCAKG
+186 EGIKYVCAYG
-198 TNKVGI
+198 TNKSGETESI
-204 TAIECMLY
+204 CEKY
-212 RLDKT
+212 KLDKT
-217 KPNVGKIIFSGTTGL
+217 KPVIGSIVFSGKQGL
-232 DNWFVSDVAVTTTK
+232 NNWFVSDVTVNVTE
-246 STDNLSGIASNTLS
+246 STDALSGIDNNILS
-260 PNVTKIT
+260 PSETSITK
-267 VDTKGTTYTLT
+267 DTKGTTYTLT
-278 ARDLAGNESS
+278 AKDKAGNISS
-288 ASYAVKVDKTKPIA
+288 VSYAVKIDKTKPI
-302 GVLAING
+302 LG
-309 TLGDN
+309 TLTISGTKGNND
-314 GWYKSN
+314 WYKSD
-320 VSFTAANGS
+320 VVFSVKDGS
-329 DATSGHNKTTINISS
+329 DSMSGHASTTSS
-344 ITSDTKGTKVIVTT
+344 ITSITKDTKGTKVILTT
-358 MDNAGNKQT
+358 KDNAGNTTTK
-367 SEQIVKVDKTAP
+367 EYIIKMDKTAP
-379 IPGTLVINGKKG
+379 T
-391 FGEWYLS
+391 
-398 DVTFNVKNG
+398 
-407 SDSTSGHSNTTST
+407 
-420 HTGVAGNTDGTE
+420 
-432 VMVTTKDVAGNTA
+432 
-445 TRKYIIRI
+445 
-453 DKNEPTA
+453 
-460 GTLIING
+460 
-467 TLGNNGWYISNVK
+467 
-480 LSASDVAGVTSTLNI
+480 
-495 TEITSDTK
+495 
-503 GTEVTMTS
+503 
-511 TNNKTGA
+511 
-518 VKVTKHNVKVDKT
+518 
-531 KPTVGGLVIHG
+531 
-542 TKGNGDWYKSD
+542 
-553 LTFSVTNGGD
+553 
-563 NTSGH
+563 
-568 LNTSSNLTSLTT
+568 
-580 DTKGTTV
+580 
-587 TITTKDM
+587 
-594 AGNTST
+594 
-600 KNYTVKMDKNAP
+600 
-612 KIEMVNPTN
+612 IEMVNPTN

-835 RCTVK
+835 RCTAT

-849 RINVKNQLASI
+849 KINVKNQLASI

-909 SSHIGK
+909 RSHIGK

-972 LASVNVSKVT
+972 LSRVNVAKVT

-1017 LHSLKAGYYSSDLI
+1017 LHSLKAGYYSSDSI

>member
-1 MKKIKNGFTLIEII
+1 MGFTLIELLATLVVLAII
-15 GIIILLGVIG
+15 ALI
-25 LLVYPTIMRII
+25 VYPTI
-36 GDSKEDLYKKN
+36 GKL
-47 VSEIERLAANWA
+47 LANNKTKAYEKQ
-59 SLNESKL
+59 L
-66 PTMDEMG
+66 DV
-73 YYIKIE
+73 IE
-79 VLKNEGFIEEDI
+79 VAASNWLIENEGKLKDNAYALPINDIVGSGFIEENEL
-91 INPKTEEPML
+91 INPINNEPLTGCIFITWRKNIKQYEYNYVENCEEFI
-101 GCVGITYDK
+101 V
-110 PKDKYTYKYYDDCSS
+110 PKLLSLKASS
-125 FVKPTLSKF
+125 S
-134 NASIAENEY
+134 ENEH

-149 FYVTLESEYLDYY
+149 FYVSLSGEYLENYY
-162 DYCIGD
+162 YCID
-168 NKCEPNIRM
+168 NKKCEPNIM
-177 NNASEKILI
+177 VTDVNKTIAFNE
-186 NQEGIKYVCAKG
+186 EGIKYVCAYG
-198 TNKVGI
+198 TNKSGETESI
-204 TAIECMLY
+204 CEKY
-212 RLDKT
+212 KLDKT
-217 KPNVGKIIFSGTTGL
+217 KPVIGSIVFSGKQGL
-232 DNWFVSDVAVTTTK
+232 NNWFVSDVTVNVTE
-246 STDNLSGIASNTLS
+246 STDALSGIDNNILS
-260 PNVTKIT
+260 PSETSITK
-267 VDTKGTTYTLT
+267 DTKGTTYTLT
-278 ARDLAGNESS
+278 AKDKAGNISS
-288 ASYAVKVDKTKPIA
+288 VSYAVKIDKTKPI
-302 GVLAING
+302 LG
-309 TLGDN
+309 TLTISGTKGNND
-314 GWYKSN
+314 WYKSD
-320 VSFTAANGS
+320 VVFSVKDGS
-329 DATSGHNKTTINISS
+329 DSMSGHASTTSS
-344 ITSDTKGTKVIVTT
+344 ITSITKDTKGTKVILTT
-358 MDNAGNKQT
+358 KDNAGNTTTK
-367 SEQIVKVDKTAP
+367 EYIIKMDKTAP
-379 IPGTLVINGKKG
+379 T
-391 FGEWYLS
+391 
-398 DVTFNVKNG
+398 
-407 SDSTSGHSNTTST
+407 
-420 HTGVAGNTDGTE
+420 
-432 VMVTTKDVAGNTA
+432 
-445 TRKYIIRI
+445 
-453 DKNEPTA
+453 
-460 GTLIING
+460 
-467 TLGNNGWYISNVK
+467 
-480 LSASDVAGVTSTLNI
+480 
-495 TEITSDTK
+495 
-503 GTEVTMTS
+503 
-511 TNNKTGA
+511 
-518 VKVTKHNVKVDKT
+518 
-531 KPTVGGLVIHG
+531 
-542 TKGNGDWYKSD
+542 
-553 LTFSVTNGGD
+553 
-563 NTSGH
+563 
-568 LNTSSNLTSLTT
+568 
-580 DTKGTTV
+580 
-587 TITTKDM
+587 
-594 AGNTST
+594 
-600 KNYTVKMDKNAP
+600 
-612 KIEMVNPTN
+612 IEMVNPTN

-675 NRTGYNRVCDY
+675 NRTGYNKVCDY

-835 RCTVK
+835 RCTAT

-849 RINVKNQLASI
+849 KINVKNQLASI

-909 SSHIGK
+909 RSHIGK

-972 LASVNVSKVT
+972 LSRVNVAKVT

-1017 LHSLKAGYYSSDLI
+1017 LHSLKAGYYSSDSI

-1090 TIVLGWQTFNNIT
+1090 TIVLEWQTFNNIT

>member
-1 MKKIKNGFTLIEII
+1 MC
-15 GIIILLGVIG
+15 VIG
-25 LLVYPTIMRII
+25 
-36 GDSKEDLYKKN
+36 KKGRK
-47 VSEIERLAANWA
+47 S
-59 SLNESKL
+59 
-66 PTMDEMG
+66 
-73 YYIKIE
+73 
-79 VLKNEGFIEEDI
+79 
-91 INPKTEEPML
+91 
-101 GCVGITYDK
+101 
-110 PKDKYTYKYYDDCSS
+110 
-125 FVKPTLSKF
+125 
-134 NASIAENEY
+134 
-143 GWRNKD
+143 
-149 FYVTLESEYLDYY
+149 
-162 DYCIGD
+162 
-168 NKCEPNIRM
+168 
-177 NNASEKILI
+177 
-186 NQEGIKYVCAKG
+186 
-198 TNKVGI
+198 TNKL
-204 TAIECMLY
+204 CKNY
-212 RLDKT
+212 KLDKT
-217 KPNVGKIIFSGTTGL
+217 ELVMGTLVIDGTRGENDWYVSGVKL
-232 DNWFVSDVAVTTTK
+232 SVNDVPGVT
-246 STDNLSGIASNTLS
+246 STLNINE
-260 PNVTKIT
+260 IT
-267 VDTKGTTYTLT
+267 NDT
-278 ARDLAGNESS
+278 
-288 ASYAVKVDKTKPIA
+288 
-302 GVLAING
+302 NG
-309 TLGDN
+309 TEVVMTSSTKN
-314 GWYKSN
+314 GK
-320 VSFTAANGS
+320 TA
-329 DATSGHNKTTINISS
+329 TKKYTI
-344 ITSDTKGTKVIVTT
+344 
-358 MDNAGNKQT
+358 
-367 SEQIVKVDKTAP
+367 KVDKTAP
-379 IPGTLVINGKKG
+379 IVGTLNINGTKG
-391 FGEWYLS
+391 TADWYLS
-398 DVTFNVKNG
+398 DVILTVNNG
-407 SDSTSGHSNTTST
+407 SDETSGHASTTSSHTKITNNTT
-420 HTGVAGNTDGTE
+420 GTK
-432 VMVTTKDVAGNTA
+432 VVVTTKDKAGNVA
-445 TRKYIIRI
+445 TREYTIKVNK
-453 DKNEPTA
+453 DKPIE
-460 GTLIING
+460 GTLVIDG
-467 TLGNNGWYISNVK
+467 TRGENDWYV
-480 LSASDVAGVTSTLNI
+480 SDVKFSVKDGSDNMSGHASTTSSIASI
-495 TEITSDTK
+495 TKDT
-503 GTEVTMTS
+503 
-511 TNNKTGA
+511 
-518 VKVTKHNVKVDKT
+518 
-531 KPTVGGLVIHG
+531 IG
-542 TKGNGDWYKSD
+542 TKVI
-553 LTFSVTNGGD
+553 L
-563 NTSGH
+563 
-568 LNTSSNLTSLTT
+568 
-580 DTKGTTV
+580 
-587 TITTKDM
+587 TTKDK
-594 AGNTST
+594 AGNVVT
-600 KNYTVKMDKNAP
+600 KEQTIKMDKTAP
-612 KIEMVNPTN
+612 TIEMVNPTN
-621 GNWTNKNIEITSNF
+621 GNWTNQNIEITTNF
-635 SDNISGIVPSSLAW
+635 SDITSGIVPSSLAW

-675 NRTGYNRVCDY
+675 NRTGYNKVCDY

-692 TSTPIRIDKTNPIV
+692 TSTPIRIDKTDPIV

-909 SSHIGK
+909 RSHIGK

-972 LASVNVSKVT
+972 LARVNVSKVT

>member
-1 MKKIKNGFTLIEII
+1 MFGSSNTKDNKMISKNHKCLFCGFNFKMGFTLIELLAALVVLAII
-15 GIIILLGVIG
+15 ALI
-25 LLVYPTIMRII
+25 VYPTI
-36 GDSKEDLYKKN
+36 GK
-47 VSEIERLAANWA
+47 VLANNKTKAYEKQ
-59 SLNESKL
+59 L
-66 PTMDEMG
+66 DV
-73 YYIKIE
+73 IE
-79 VLKNEGFIEEDI
+79 VAASNWLIENEGKLKDNAYALPINDIVGSGFIEENEL
-91 INPKTEEPML
+91 INPINNEPLTGCIFITWRKNIKQYEYNYVENCEEFI
-101 GCVGITYDK
+101 V
-110 PKDKYTYKYYDDCSS
+110 PKILSLKASS
-125 FVKPTLSKF
+125 S
-134 NASIAENEY
+134 ENEH

-149 FYVTLESEYLDYY
+149 FYVSLSGEYLENYY
-162 DYCIGD
+162 YCID
-168 NKCEPNIRM
+168 NKKCEPNIM
-177 NNASEKILI
+177 VTDVNKTIAFNE
-186 NQEGIKYVCAKG
+186 EGIKYVCAYG
-198 TNKVGI
+198 TNKSGETESI
-204 TAIECMLY
+204 CEKY
-212 RLDKT
+212 KLDKT
-217 KPNVGKIIFSGTTGL
+217 KPVIGSIVFSGKQGL
-232 DNWFVSDVAVTTTK
+232 NNWFVSDVTVNVTE
-246 STDNLSGIASNTLS
+246 STDALSGIDNNILS
-260 PNVTKIT
+260 PSETSITK
-267 VDTKGTTYTLT
+267 DTKGTTYTLT
-278 ARDLAGNESS
+278 AKDKAGNISS
-288 ASYAVKVDKTKPIA
+288 VSYAVKIDKTKPI
-302 GVLAING
+302 LG
-309 TLGDN
+309 TLTISGTKGNND
-314 GWYKSN
+314 WYKSD
-320 VSFTAANGS
+320 VVFSVKDGS
-329 DATSGHNKTTINISS
+329 DSMSGHASTTSS
-344 ITSDTKGTKVIVTT
+344 ITSITKDTKGTKVILTT
-358 MDNAGNKQT
+358 KDNAGNT
-367 SEQIVKVDKTAP
+367 
-379 IPGTLVINGKKG
+379 
-391 FGEWYLS
+391 
-398 DVTFNVKNG
+398 
-407 SDSTSGHSNTTST
+407 
-420 HTGVAGNTDGTE
+420 
-432 VMVTTKDVAGNTA
+432 TTKE
-445 TRKYIIRI
+445 YII
-453 DKNEPTA
+453 
-460 GTLIING
+460 
-467 TLGNNGWYISNVK
+467 
-480 LSASDVAGVTSTLNI
+480 
-495 TEITSDTK
+495 
-503 GTEVTMTS
+503 
-511 TNNKTGA
+511 
-518 VKVTKHNVKVDKT
+518 
-531 KPTVGGLVIHG
+531 
-542 TKGNGDWYKSD
+542 
-553 LTFSVTNGGD
+553 
-563 NTSGH
+563 
-568 LNTSSNLTSLTT
+568 
-580 DTKGTTV
+580 
-587 TITTKDM
+587 
-594 AGNTST
+594 
-600 KNYTVKMDKNAP
+600 KMDKTAP

-675 NRTGYNRVCDY
+675 NRTGYNKVCDY

-692 TSTPIRIDKTNPIV
+692 TSTPIRIDKTDPIV

>member
-1 MKKIKNGFTLIEII
+1 MVTDVNK
-15 GIIILLGVIG
+15 
-25 LLVYPTIMRII
+25 TI
-36 GDSKEDLYKKN
+36 
-47 VSEIERLAANWA
+47 AF
-59 SLNESKL
+59 NE
-66 PTMDEMG
+66 
-73 YYIKIE
+73 
-79 VLKNEGFIEEDI
+79 
-91 INPKTEEPML
+91 
-101 GCVGITYDK
+101 
-110 PKDKYTYKYYDDCSS
+110 
-125 FVKPTLSKF
+125 
-134 NASIAENEY
+134 
-143 GWRNKD
+143 
-149 FYVTLESEYLDYY
+149 
-162 DYCIGD
+162 
-168 NKCEPNIRM
+168 
-177 NNASEKILI
+177 
-186 NQEGIKYVCAKG
+186 EGIKYVCAYG
-198 TNKVGI
+198 TNKSGETESI
-204 TAIECMLY
+204 CEKY
-212 RLDKT
+212 KLDKT
-217 KPNVGKIIFSGTTGL
+217 KPVIGSIVFSGKQGL
-232 DNWFVSDVAVTTTK
+232 NNWFVSDVTVNVTE
-246 STDNLSGIASNTLS
+246 STDALSGIDNNILS
-260 PNVTKIT
+260 PSETSITK
-267 VDTKGTTYTLT
+267 DTKGTTYTLT
-278 ARDLAGNESS
+278 AKDKAGNISS
-288 ASYAVKVDKTKPIA
+288 VSYAVKIDKTKPI
-302 GVLAING
+302 LG
-309 TLGDN
+309 TLTISGTKGNND
-314 GWYKSN
+314 WYKSD
-320 VSFTAANGS
+320 VVFSVKDGS
-329 DATSGHNKTTINISS
+329 DSMSGHASTTSS
-344 ITSDTKGTKVIVTT
+344 ITSITKDTKGTKVI
-358 MDNAGNKQT
+358 
-367 SEQIVKVDKTAP
+367 
-379 IPGTLVINGKKG
+379 L
-391 FGEWYLS
+391 
-398 DVTFNVKNG
+398 
-407 SDSTSGHSNTTST
+407 
-420 HTGVAGNTDGTE
+420 
-432 VMVTTKDVAGNTA
+432 TTKDN
-445 TRKYIIRI
+445 
-453 DKNEPTA
+453 
-460 GTLIING
+460 
-467 TLGNNGWYISNVK
+467 
-480 LSASDVAGVTSTLNI
+480 
-495 TEITSDTK
+495 
-503 GTEVTMTS
+503 
-511 TNNKTGA
+511 
-518 VKVTKHNVKVDKT
+518 
-531 KPTVGGLVIHG
+531 
-542 TKGNGDWYKSD
+542 
-553 LTFSVTNGGD
+553 
-563 NTSGH
+563 
-568 LNTSSNLTSLTT
+568 
-580 DTKGTTV
+580 
-587 TITTKDM
+587 
-594 AGNTST
+594 
-600 KNYTVKMDKNAP
+600 
-612 KIEMVNPTN
+612 
-621 GNWTNKNIEITSNF
+621 
-635 SDNISGIVPSSLAW
+635 
-649 SDDNTNWHN
+649 
-658 YSNTSTTT
+658 
-666 FKDTWSGEG
+666 
-675 NRTGYNRVCDY
+675 
-686 AGNCST
+686 
-692 TSTPIRIDKTNPIV
+692 
-706 GELVVASGTLGTN
+706 
-719 GWYTSNVVFS
+719 
-729 VKNGSDA
+729 
-736 LSGHGSTTSSIS
+736 
-748 SITTNTKG
+748 
-756 TNVVVTTKDKA
+756 A

-909 SSHIGK
+909 PSHIGK

-972 LASVNVSKVT
+972 LARVNVSKVT

>member
-1 MKKIKNGFTLIEII
+1 MFGSSNTKDNKMISKNRKCLFCGFNVKMGFTLIELLAALVVLAII
-15 GIIILLGVIG
+15 ALI
-25 LLVYPTIMRII
+25 VYPTI
-36 GDSKEDLYKKN
+36 GKL
-47 VSEIERLAANWA
+47 LANNKTKAYEKQ
-59 SLNESKL
+59 L
-66 PTMDEMG
+66 DV
-73 YYIKIE
+73 IE
-79 VLKNEGFIEEDI
+79 VAASNWLIENEGKLKDNAYALPINDIVGSGFIEENEL
-91 INPKTEEPML
+91 INPINNEPLTGCIFITWRKNIKQYEYNYVENCEEFI
-101 GCVGITYDK
+101 V
-110 PKDKYTYKYYDDCSS
+110 PKLLSLKASS
-125 FVKPTLSKF
+125 S
-134 NASIAENEY
+134 ENEH

-149 FYVTLESEYLDYY
+149 FYVSLSGEYLENYY
-162 DYCIGD
+162 YCID
-168 NKCEPNIRM
+168 NKKCEPNIM
-177 NNASEKILI
+177 VTDVNKTIAFNE
-186 NQEGIKYVCAKG
+186 EGIKYVCAYG
-198 TNKVGI
+198 TNKSGETESI
-204 TAIECMLY
+204 CEKY
-212 RLDKT
+212 KLDKT
-217 KPNVGKIIFSGTTGL
+217 KPVIGSIVFSGKQGL
-232 DNWFVSDVAVTTTK
+232 NNWFVSDVTVNVTE
-246 STDNLSGIASNTLS
+246 STDALSGIDNNILS
-260 PNVTKIT
+260 PSETSITK
-267 VDTKGTTYTLT
+267 DTKGTTYTLT
-278 ARDLAGNESS
+278 AKDKAGNISS
-288 ASYAVKVDKTKPIA
+288 VSYAVKIDKTKPI
-302 GVLAING
+302 LG
-309 TLGDN
+309 TLTISGTKGNND
-314 GWYKSN
+314 WYKSD
-320 VSFTAANGS
+320 VVFSVKDGS
-329 DATSGHNKTTINISS
+329 DSMSGHASTTSS
-344 ITSDTKGTKVIVTT
+344 ITSITKDTKGTKVILTT
-358 MDNAGNKQT
+358 KDNAGNTTTK
-367 SEQIVKVDKTAP
+367 EYIIKMDKTAP
-379 IPGTLVINGKKG
+379 T
-391 FGEWYLS
+391 
-398 DVTFNVKNG
+398 
-407 SDSTSGHSNTTST
+407 
-420 HTGVAGNTDGTE
+420 
-432 VMVTTKDVAGNTA
+432 
-445 TRKYIIRI
+445 
-453 DKNEPTA
+453 
-460 GTLIING
+460 
-467 TLGNNGWYISNVK
+467 
-480 LSASDVAGVTSTLNI
+480 
-495 TEITSDTK
+495 
-503 GTEVTMTS
+503 
-511 TNNKTGA
+511 
-518 VKVTKHNVKVDKT
+518 
-531 KPTVGGLVIHG
+531 
-542 TKGNGDWYKSD
+542 
-553 LTFSVTNGGD
+553 
-563 NTSGH
+563 
-568 LNTSSNLTSLTT
+568 
-580 DTKGTTV
+580 
-587 TITTKDM
+587 
-594 AGNTST
+594 
-600 KNYTVKMDKNAP
+600 
-612 KIEMVNPTN
+612 IEMVNPTN

-675 NRTGYNRVCDY
+675 NRTGYNKVCDY

-835 RCTVK
+835 RCTAT

-849 RINVKNQLASI
+849 KINVKNQLASI

-909 SSHIGK
+909 RSHIGK

-972 LASVNVSKVT
+972 LSRVNVAKVT

-1017 LHSLKAGYYSSDLI
+1017 LHSLKAGYYSSDSI

>member
-1 MKKIKNGFTLIEII
+1 MFGSSNTKDNKMISKNRKCLFCGFNVKMGFTLIELLAALVVLAII
-15 GIIILLGVIG
+15 ALI
-25 LLVYPTIMRII
+25 VYPTI
-36 GDSKEDLYKKN
+36 GKL
-47 VSEIERLAANWA
+47 LANNKTKAYEKQ
-59 SLNESKL
+59 L
-66 PTMDEMG
+66 DV
-73 YYIKIE
+73 IE
-79 VLKNEGFIEEDI
+79 VAASNWLIENEGKLKDNAYALPINDIVGSGFIEENEL
-91 INPKTEEPML
+91 INPINNEPLTGCIFITWRKNIKQYEYNYVENCEEFI
-101 GCVGITYDK
+101 V
-110 PKDKYTYKYYDDCSS
+110 PKLLSLKASS
-125 FVKPTLSKF
+125 S
-134 NASIAENEY
+134 ENEH

-149 FYVTLESEYLDYY
+149 FYVSLSGEYLENYY
-162 DYCIGD
+162 YCID
-168 NKCEPNIRM
+168 NKKCEPNIM
-177 NNASEKILI
+177 VTDVNKTIAFNE
-186 NQEGIKYVCAKG
+186 EGIKYVYAYG
-198 TNKVGI
+198 TNKSGETESI
-204 TAIECMLY
+204 CEKY
-212 RLDKT
+212 KLDKT
-217 KPNVGKIIFSGTTGL
+217 KPVIGSIVFSGKQGL
-232 DNWFVSDVAVTTTK
+232 NNWFVSDVTVNVTE
-246 STDNLSGIASNTLS
+246 STDALSGIDNNILS
-260 PNVTKIT
+260 PSETSITK
-267 VDTKGTTYTLT
+267 DTKGTTYTLT
-278 ARDLAGNESS
+278 AKDKAGNISS
-288 ASYAVKVDKTKPIA
+288 VSYAVKIDKTKPI
-302 GVLAING
+302 LG
-309 TLGDN
+309 TLTISGTKGNND
-314 GWYKSN
+314 WYKSD
-320 VSFTAANGS
+320 VVFSVKDGS
-329 DATSGHNKTTINISS
+329 DSMSGHASTTSS
-344 ITSDTKGTKVIVTT
+344 ITSITKDTKGTKVILTT
-358 MDNAGNKQT
+358 KDNAGNTTTK
-367 SEQIVKVDKTAP
+367 EYIIKMDKTAP
-379 IPGTLVINGKKG
+379 T
-391 FGEWYLS
+391 
-398 DVTFNVKNG
+398 
-407 SDSTSGHSNTTST
+407 
-420 HTGVAGNTDGTE
+420 
-432 VMVTTKDVAGNTA
+432 
-445 TRKYIIRI
+445 
-453 DKNEPTA
+453 
-460 GTLIING
+460 
-467 TLGNNGWYISNVK
+467 
-480 LSASDVAGVTSTLNI
+480 
-495 TEITSDTK
+495 
-503 GTEVTMTS
+503 
-511 TNNKTGA
+511 
-518 VKVTKHNVKVDKT
+518 
-531 KPTVGGLVIHG
+531 
-542 TKGNGDWYKSD
+542 
-553 LTFSVTNGGD
+553 
-563 NTSGH
+563 
-568 LNTSSNLTSLTT
+568 
-580 DTKGTTV
+580 
-587 TITTKDM
+587 
-594 AGNTST
+594 
-600 KNYTVKMDKNAP
+600 
-612 KIEMVNPTN
+612 IEMVNPTN

-835 RCTVK
+835 RCTAT

-849 RINVKNQLASI
+849 KINVKNQLASI

-909 SSHIGK
+909 RSHIGK

-972 LASVNVSKVT
+972 LSRVNVAKVT

-1017 LHSLKAGYYSSDLI
+1017 LHSLKAGYYSSDSI

-1117 GATYMEYKFS
+1117 RATYMEYKFS

>member
-59 SLNESKL
+59 SINESKL

-177 NNASEKILI
+177 DNASEKILI

-309 TLGDN
+309 TLGD
-314 GWYKSN
+314 
-320 VSFTAANGS
+320 
-329 DATSGHNKTTINISS
+329 
-344 ITSDTKGTKVIVTT
+344 
-358 MDNAGNKQT
+358 
-367 SEQIVKVDKTAP
+367 
-379 IPGTLVINGKKG
+379 
-391 FGEWYLS
+391 
-398 DVTFNVKNG
+398 
-407 SDSTSGHSNTTST
+407 
-420 HTGVAGNTDGTE
+420 
-432 VMVTTKDVAGNTA
+432 
-445 TRKYIIRI
+445 
-453 DKNEPTA
+453 
-460 GTLIING
+460 
-467 TLGNNGWYISNVK
+467 
-480 LSASDVAGVTSTLNI
+480 
-495 TEITSDTK
+495 
-503 GTEVTMTS
+503 
-511 TNNKTGA
+511 
-518 VKVTKHNVKVDKT
+518 
-531 KPTVGGLVIHG
+531 
-542 TKGNGDWYKSD
+542 
-553 LTFSVTNGGD
+553 
-563 NTSGH
+563 
-568 LNTSSNLTSLTT
+568 
-580 DTKGTTV
+580 
-587 TITTKDM
+587 
-594 AGNTST
+594 
-600 KNYTVKMDKNAP
+600 
-612 KIEMVNPTN
+612 
-621 GNWTNKNIEITSNF
+621 
-635 SDNISGIVPSSLAW
+635 
-649 SDDNTNWHN
+649 
-658 YSNTSTTT
+658 
-666 FKDTWSGEG
+666 
-675 NRTGYNRVCDY
+675 
-686 AGNCST
+686 
-692 TSTPIRIDKTNPIV
+692 
-706 GELVVASGTLGTN
+706 N

-1068 KNSPPYGQFLGATGY
+1068 KNSPPYGRFLGATGY

>member
-1 MKKIKNGFTLIEII
+1 MLFCGFNVKMGFTLIELLAALVVLAII
-15 GIIILLGVIG
+15 ALI
-25 LLVYPTIMRII
+25 VYPTI
-36 GDSKEDLYKKN
+36 GKL
-47 VSEIERLAANWA
+47 LANNKTKAYEKQ
-59 SLNESKL
+59 L
-66 PTMDEMG
+66 DV
-73 YYIKIE
+73 IE
-79 VLKNEGFIEEDI
+79 VAASNWLIENEGKLKDNAYALPINDIVGSGFIEENEL
-91 INPKTEEPML
+91 INPINNEPLTGCIFITWRKNIKQYEYNYVENCEEFI
-101 GCVGITYDK
+101 V
-110 PKDKYTYKYYDDCSS
+110 PKLLSLKASS
-125 FVKPTLSKF
+125 S
-134 NASIAENEY
+134 ENEH

-149 FYVTLESEYLDYY
+149 FYVSLSGEYLENYY
-162 DYCIGD
+162 YCID
-168 NKCEPNIRM
+168 NKKCEPNIM
-177 NNASEKILI
+177 VTDVNKTIAFNE
-186 NQEGIKYVCAKG
+186 EGIKYVCAYG
-198 TNKVGI
+198 TNKSGETESI
-204 TAIECMLY
+204 CEKY
-212 RLDKT
+212 KLDKT
-217 KPNVGKIIFSGTTGL
+217 KPVIGSIVFSGKQGL
-232 DNWFVSDVAVTTTK
+232 NNWFVSDVTVNVTE
-246 STDNLSGIASNTLS
+246 STDALSGIDNNILS
-260 PNVTKIT
+260 PSETSITK
-267 VDTKGTTYTLT
+267 DTKGTTYTLT
-278 ARDLAGNESS
+278 AKDKAGNISS
-288 ASYAVKVDKTKPIA
+288 VSYAVKIDKTKPI
-302 GVLAING
+302 LG
-309 TLGDN
+309 TLTISGTKGNND
-314 GWYKSN
+314 WYKSD
-320 VSFTAANGS
+320 VVFSVKDGS
-329 DATSGHNKTTINISS
+329 DSMSGHASTTSS
-344 ITSDTKGTKVIVTT
+344 ITSITKDTKGTKVILTT
-358 MDNAGNKQT
+358 KDNAGNTTTK
-367 SEQIVKVDKTAP
+367 EYIIKMDKTAP
-379 IPGTLVINGKKG
+379 T
-391 FGEWYLS
+391 
-398 DVTFNVKNG
+398 
-407 SDSTSGHSNTTST
+407 
-420 HTGVAGNTDGTE
+420 
-432 VMVTTKDVAGNTA
+432 
-445 TRKYIIRI
+445 
-453 DKNEPTA
+453 
-460 GTLIING
+460 
-467 TLGNNGWYISNVK
+467 
-480 LSASDVAGVTSTLNI
+480 
-495 TEITSDTK
+495 
-503 GTEVTMTS
+503 
-511 TNNKTGA
+511 
-518 VKVTKHNVKVDKT
+518 
-531 KPTVGGLVIHG
+531 
-542 TKGNGDWYKSD
+542 
-553 LTFSVTNGGD
+553 
-563 NTSGH
+563 
-568 LNTSSNLTSLTT
+568 
-580 DTKGTTV
+580 
-587 TITTKDM
+587 
-594 AGNTST
+594 
-600 KNYTVKMDKNAP
+600 
-612 KIEMVNPTN
+612 IEMVNPTN

-675 NRTGYNRVCDY
+675 NRTGYNKVCDY

-835 RCTVK
+835 RCTAT

-849 RINVKNQLASI
+849 KINVKNQLASI

-909 SSHIGK
+909 RSHIGK

-972 LASVNVSKVT
+972 LSRVNVAKVT

-1017 LHSLKAGYYSSDLI
+1017 LHSLKAGYYSSDSI

-1090 TIVLGWQTFNNIT
+1090 TIVLEWQTFNNIT

>member
-1 MKKIKNGFTLIEII
+1 MFGSSNTKDNKMISKNRKCLFCGFNVKMGFTLIELLAALVVLAII
-15 GIIILLGVIG
+15 ALI
-25 LLVYPTIMRII
+25 VYPTI
-36 GDSKEDLYKKN
+36 GKL
-47 VSEIERLAANWA
+47 LANNKTKAYEKQ
-59 SLNESKL
+59 L
-66 PTMDEMG
+66 DV
-73 YYIKIE
+73 IE
-79 VLKNEGFIEEDI
+79 VAASNWLIENEGKLKDNAYALPINDIVGSGFIEENEL
-91 INPKTEEPML
+91 INPINNEPLTGCIFITWRKNIKQYEYNYVENCEEFI
-101 GCVGITYDK
+101 V
-110 PKDKYTYKYYDDCSS
+110 PKLLSLKASS
-125 FVKPTLSKF
+125 S
-134 NASIAENEY
+134 ENEH

-149 FYVTLESEYLDYY
+149 FYVSLSGEYLENYY
-162 DYCIGD
+162 YCID
-168 NKCEPNIRM
+168 NKKCEPNIM
-177 NNASEKILI
+177 VTDVNKTIAFNE
-186 NQEGIKYVCAKG
+186 EGIKYVCAYG
-198 TNKVGI
+198 TNKSGETESI
-204 TAIECMLY
+204 CEKY
-212 RLDKT
+212 KLDKT
-217 KPNVGKIIFSGTTGL
+217 KPVIGSIVFSGKQGL
-232 DNWFVSDVAVTTTK
+232 NNWFVSDVTVNVTE
-246 STDNLSGIASNTLS
+246 STDALSGIDNNILS
-260 PNVTKIT
+260 PSETSITK
-267 VDTKGTTYTLT
+267 DTKGTTYTLT
-278 ARDLAGNESS
+278 AKDKAGNISS
-288 ASYAVKVDKTKPIA
+288 VSYAVKIDKTKPI
-302 GVLAING
+302 LG
-309 TLGDN
+309 TLTISGTKGNND
-314 GWYKSN
+314 WYKSD
-320 VSFTAANGS
+320 VVFSVKDGS
-329 DATSGHNKTTINISS
+329 DSISGHASTTSS
-344 ITSDTKGTKVIVTT
+344 ITSITKDTKGTKVILTT
-358 MDNAGNKQT
+358 KDNAGNTTTK
-367 SEQIVKVDKTAP
+367 EYIIKMDKTAP
-379 IPGTLVINGKKG
+379 T
-391 FGEWYLS
+391 
-398 DVTFNVKNG
+398 
-407 SDSTSGHSNTTST
+407 
-420 HTGVAGNTDGTE
+420 
-432 VMVTTKDVAGNTA
+432 
-445 TRKYIIRI
+445 
-453 DKNEPTA
+453 
-460 GTLIING
+460 
-467 TLGNNGWYISNVK
+467 
-480 LSASDVAGVTSTLNI
+480 
-495 TEITSDTK
+495 
-503 GTEVTMTS
+503 
-511 TNNKTGA
+511 
-518 VKVTKHNVKVDKT
+518 
-531 KPTVGGLVIHG
+531 
-542 TKGNGDWYKSD
+542 
-553 LTFSVTNGGD
+553 
-563 NTSGH
+563 
-568 LNTSSNLTSLTT
+568 
-580 DTKGTTV
+580 
-587 TITTKDM
+587 
-594 AGNTST
+594 
-600 KNYTVKMDKNAP
+600 
-612 KIEMVNPTN
+612 IEMVNPTN

-675 NRTGYNRVCDY
+675 NRTGYNKVCDY

-835 RCTVK
+835 RCTAT

-849 RINVKNQLASI
+849 KINVKNQLASI

-909 SSHIGK
+909 RSHIGK

-972 LASVNVSKVT
+972 LSRVNVAKVT

-1017 LHSLKAGYYSSDLI
+1017 LHSLKAGYYSSDSI

-1090 TIVLGWQTFNNIT
+1090 TIVLEWQTFNNIT

>member
-1 MKKIKNGFTLIEII
+1 MFGSSNTKDNKMISKNHKCLFCGFNFKMGFTLIELLATLVVLAII
-15 GIIILLGVIG
+15 ALI
-25 LLVYPTIMRII
+25 VYPTI
-36 GDSKEDLYKKN
+36 GKL
-47 VSEIERLAANWA
+47 LANNKTKAYEKQ
-59 SLNESKL
+59 L
-66 PTMDEMG
+66 DV
-73 YYIKIE
+73 IE
-79 VLKNEGFIEEDI
+79 VAASNWLIENEGKLKDNAYALPINDIVGSGFIEENEL
-91 INPKTEEPML
+91 INPINNEPLTGCIFITWRKNIKQYEYNYVENCEEFI
-101 GCVGITYDK
+101 V
-110 PKDKYTYKYYDDCSS
+110 PKLLSLKASS
-125 FVKPTLSKF
+125 S
-134 NASIAENEY
+134 ENEH

-149 FYVTLESEYLDYY
+149 FYVSLSGEYLENYY
-162 DYCIGD
+162 YCID
-168 NKCEPNIRM
+168 NKKCEPNIM
-177 NNASEKILI
+177 VTDVNKTIAFNE
-186 NQEGIKYVCAKG
+186 EGIKYVCAYG
-198 TNKVGI
+198 TNKSGETESI
-204 TAIECMLY
+204 CEKY
-212 RLDKT
+212 KLDKT
-217 KPNVGKIIFSGTTGL
+217 KPVIGSIVFSGKQGL
-232 DNWFVSDVAVTTTK
+232 NNWFVSDVTVNVTE
-246 STDNLSGIASNTLS
+246 STDALSGIDNNILS
-260 PNVTKIT
+260 PSETSITK
-267 VDTKGTTYTLT
+267 DTKGTTYTLT
-278 ARDLAGNESS
+278 AKDKAGNISS
-288 ASYAVKVDKTKPIA
+288 VSYAVKIDKTKPI
-302 GVLAING
+302 LG
-309 TLGDN
+309 TLTISGTKGNND
-314 GWYKSN
+314 WYKSD
-320 VSFTAANGS
+320 VVFSVKDGS
-329 DATSGHNKTTINISS
+329 DSMSGHASTTSS
-344 ITSDTKGTKVIVTT
+344 ITSITKDTKGTKVILTT
-358 MDNAGNKQT
+358 KDNAGNTTTK
-367 SEQIVKVDKTAP
+367 EYIIKMDKTAP
-379 IPGTLVINGKKG
+379 T
-391 FGEWYLS
+391 
-398 DVTFNVKNG
+398 
-407 SDSTSGHSNTTST
+407 
-420 HTGVAGNTDGTE
+420 
-432 VMVTTKDVAGNTA
+432 
-445 TRKYIIRI
+445 
-453 DKNEPTA
+453 
-460 GTLIING
+460 
-467 TLGNNGWYISNVK
+467 
-480 LSASDVAGVTSTLNI
+480 
-495 TEITSDTK
+495 
-503 GTEVTMTS
+503 
-511 TNNKTGA
+511 
-518 VKVTKHNVKVDKT
+518 
-531 KPTVGGLVIHG
+531 
-542 TKGNGDWYKSD
+542 
-553 LTFSVTNGGD
+553 
-563 NTSGH
+563 
-568 LNTSSNLTSLTT
+568 
-580 DTKGTTV
+580 
-587 TITTKDM
+587 
-594 AGNTST
+594 
-600 KNYTVKMDKNAP
+600 
-612 KIEMVNPTN
+612 IEMVNPTN

-675 NRTGYNRVCDY
+675 NRTGYNKVCDY

-835 RCTVK
+835 RCTAT

-849 RINVKNQLASI
+849 KINVKNQLASI

-909 SSHIGK
+909 RSHIGK

-972 LASVNVSKVT
+972 LSRVNVAKVT

-1017 LHSLKAGYYSSDLI
+1017 LHSLKAGYYSSDSI

-1090 TIVLGWQTFNNIT
+1090 TIVLEWQTFNNIT